1 MNKIER
7 INDFVIRFSNINGSG
22 SASANNLFAKAVFRL
37 GVPVSPKNIFPSNI
51 QGLPTWYEVRVNES
65 GFLGRRG
72 GIDIA
77 VAVNGQTLFSD
88 YQDVLPGGYF
98 LFDSTKELPE
108 NFQRNDV
115 NVIGIPLT
123 ALCNEA
129 FSNPKLRQLLKNII
143 YVGALSYL
151 LDLEFS
157 VLTDSIK
164 MQFKKKPK
172 LAEPN
177 IQALDIGFSY
187 ARDHYPDM
195 CKLSVRKSTK
205 LGTDIMMDGNSAFA
219 LGAVYAGATVVG
231 WYPITPSTSVIE
243 AFERYAN
250 RYRIEEET
258 GRKKVAIIQAE
269 DELAA
274 IGIAIGANWNGAR
287 AFTATSGPGIS
298 LMSEMLGLAYFA
310 EIPVVLVDVQRTGP
324 STGMPTRTQQSDL
337 LACAYASHG
346 DTKNVL
352 LIPCDPKECF
362 AFGADA
368 FDLAERLQTPIIVMS
383 DLDLGMNDHISA
395 PLEWD
400 ENRKY
405 DRGKVLGADDLEQ
418 MKEKWG
424 RYLDVYGDGI
434 CYRTIPGSHPTKG
447 AYFTRGTSH
456 NQYAAYTE
464 ESSDYE
470 ANMKRL
476 LVKWE
481 TARSLIPAPKIKI
494 RDPEYK
500 IGLIFYGTST
510 HSTYEAVSR
519 FSQEGVK
526 LNSLRVRAFPF
537 QDEVVEFV
545 DRHEVVFVIE
555 QNRDGQL
562 RTMLTS
568 ECGID
573 PKKLQSILNIDGLP
587 ITANFITNSIRNSRF
602 ITPTQSLQ
610 NQAMTGGKS

>member
-1 MNKIER
+1 
-7 INDFVIRFSNINGSG
+7 
-22 SASANNLFAKAVFRL
+22 
-37 GVPVSPKNIFPSNI
+37 
-51 QGLPTWYEVRVNES
+51 
-65 GFLGRRG
+65 
-72 GIDIA
+72 
-77 VAVNGQTLFSD
+77 
-88 YQDVLPGGYF
+88 
-98 LFDSTKELPE
+98 
-108 NFQRNDV
+108 
-115 NVIGIPLT
+115 
-123 ALCNEA
+123 
-129 FSNPKLRQLLKNII
+129 
-143 YVGALSYL
+143 
-151 LDLEFS
+151 
-157 VLTDSIK
+157 

-298 LMSEMLGLAYFA
+298 LMNEMLGLAYFA

-368 FDLAERLQTPIIVMS
+368 FDLAERLQTPIIIMS

-405 DRGKVLGADDLEQ
+405 DRGKVLGTDDLEQ

-424 RYLDVYGDGI
+424 RYLDVDGDGI

-481 TARSLIPAPKIKI
+481 TARGLIPAPKIKI